1 MMSANENRF
10 KDMDTPEGKKRMEE
24 WIKEFVEKEK
34 FRVEK
39 MKNMMSNTYY
49 LEWLSQFTQDKLG
62 FADDDWLY
70 FPEELQES
78 DRENV
83 DNLCLFYEGIEEY
96 AKRVHFNP
104 IPCEFGN
111 YYKIRL
117 NELGFKIGILIG
129 QGTVFFCEKIPV
141 ENERDFIDFKDIIG
155 NESKKDNNPKI
166 KTKVFYAVVVY
177 SELGQPE
184 IKAYCRTKEIA
195 KRELKKY
202 TDEWQSKSPKPDD
215 KHIWKLEMIVE

>member
-1 MMSANENRF
+1 MNTVERLL
-10 KDMDTPEGKKRMEE
+10 KEWDTPEEKKRREE
-24 WIKEFVEKEK
+24 WIKKFIEKENA
-34 FRVEK
+34 RSEK
-39 MKNMMSNTYY
+39 MKNMMSNTNY
-49 LEWLSQFTQDKLG
+49 LEWLIQFTRDRAG
-62 FADDDWLY
+62 FASDDWLY
-70 FPEELQES
+70 FPEELEKY

-83 DNLCLFYEGIEEY
+83 DSLCLFYEGIDEY
-96 AKRVHFNP
+96 AKRVHFKP
-104 IPCEFGN
+104 TPCEFGN

-141 ENERDFIDFKDIIG
+141 ENDANFIDFNDIIG
-155 NESKKDNNPKI
+155 NVSKRENKPKFKA
-166 KTKVFYAVVVY
+166 KTFYAVVVY

-202 TDEWQSKSPKPDD
+202 ADEWYSKPPKPDD
-215 KHIWKLEMIVE
+215 KHILKLEMIIE